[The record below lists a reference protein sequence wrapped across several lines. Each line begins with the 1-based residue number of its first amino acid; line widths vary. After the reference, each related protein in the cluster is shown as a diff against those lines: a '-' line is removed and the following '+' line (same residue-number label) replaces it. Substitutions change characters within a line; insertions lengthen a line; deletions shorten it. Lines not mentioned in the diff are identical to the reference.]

1 MGIFSN
7 YNKNYTSLNEFY
19 ISLLEQ
25 INQNELSWN
34 SEPIL
39 EDVKEELAY
48 VDSVILSL
56 SEIEKNFLGPR
67 WFYYNSQYRFIY
79 TDDNNKPIGFIE
91 VRIIKKRCNLNVAVN
106 PSYRK
111 KGIAHK
117 LISKALEDVQYIL
130 TGSKIFVAIINP
142 VNKQSISLVKE
153 FGFKQ
158 VQKLENGYLVFE
170 LEDKHTIR
178 EGMNNMGIYSNK
190 ATYIQELKIDGKKV
204 ENDDEDLGLD
214 SDETNK
220 PEKKK
225 NPQTDPLNN
234 PGNKDEEDYTISDD
248 DESNKEEDPPTN
260 KPEDEEDY
268 EIPEDEPNKEEDPL
282 RDDGSTE
289 GGADDGS
296 NKGTDDEDFTM
307 GDDSGN
313 DPDDGTGDGTEGE
326 MGDDSEVGTDPNSE
340 IQSLEDNLFKDLT
353 PEQMA
358 IKQIEL
364 KQQYIDLFDSI
375 SDIVSRVNKITKTTD
390 NTNVIEF
397 VTNKM
402 IELKELVHYYLNST
416 YNTKTYIENTM
427 NYQQYILILNA
438 INKMLKEII
447 PKTGESN

>member
-1 MGIFSN
+1 
-7 YNKNYTSLNEFY
+7 
-19 ISLLEQ
+19 
-25 INQNELSWN
+25 
-34 SEPIL
+34 
-39 EDVKEELAY
+39 
-48 VDSVILSL
+48 
-56 SEIEKNFLGPR
+56 
-67 WFYYNSQYRFIY
+67 
-79 TDDNNKPIGFIE
+79 
-91 VRIIKKRCNLNVAVN
+91 
-106 PSYRK
+106 
-111 KGIAHK
+111 
-117 LISKALEDVQYIL
+117 
-130 TGSKIFVAIINP
+130 
-142 VNKQSISLVKE
+142 
-153 FGFKQ
+153 
-158 VQKLENGYLVFE
+158 
-170 LEDKHTIR
+170 
-178 EGMNNMGIYSNK
+178 MGIYSNK
-190 ATYIQELKIDGKKV
+190 TRFIQELKIDGKKV

-225 NPQTDPLNN
+225 DPQTDPPDNA
-234 PGNKDEEDYTISDD
+234 GNKDEEDYTISDS
-248 DESNKEEDPPTN
+248 DEPNKEEDSPTN

-268 EIPEDEPNKEEDPL
+268 EIPEDEPNKEEDPPT
-282 RDDGSTE
+282 DDGSTE
-289 GGADDGS
+289 GGADDES
-296 NKGTDDEDFTM
+296 NKGTDDEDFSM
-307 GDDSGN
+307 GDDSDN
-313 DPDDGTGDGTEGE
+313 NPDDGTGDDTEGE
-326 MGDDSEVGTDPNSE
+326 MSDGSEGETDPNSE
-340 IQSLEDNLFKDLT
+340 IQSLEDNLFKDLS

>member
-7 YNKNYTSLNEFY
+7 YNKNSTSLNEFY

-34 SEPIL
+34 DQPIT

-48 VDSVILSL
+48 VDNIISSL
-56 SEIEKNFLGPR
+56 PETERWFLGPR

-79 TDDNNKPIGFIE
+79 IDDDNKPIGFIE

-111 KGIAHK
+111 KGMAHK

-130 TGSKIFVAIINP
+130 IGSKIFVAVINP
-142 VNKQSISLVKE
+142 LNKQSISLVKE

-204 ENDDEDLGLD
+204 KNDDEDLGLD

-220 PEKKK
+220 PKD
-225 NPQTDPLNN
+225 NTDPPTNTDTT
-234 PGNKDEEDYTISDD
+234 NKDEEDYTIPND
-248 DESNKEEDPPTN
+248 N
-260 KPEDEEDY
+260 
-268 EIPEDEPNKEEDPL
+268 EPNKEEEPPTNAKP
-282 RDDGSTE
+282 DDEEDYKIPDDEPDNENPSSNDASTE
-289 GGADDGS
+289 DETGGSDEKT
-296 NKGTDDEDFTM
+296 NDEDL
-307 GDDSGN
+307 N
-313 DPDDGTGDGTEGE
+313 IEDPDNPDDGTEGE
-326 MGDDSEVGTDPNSE
+326 MGDNSDGETDPNSE
-340 IQSLEDNLFKDLT
+340 IQSLEDNLFKDLS

-402 IELKELVHYYLNST
+402 IELKDLVHYYLNNT

-427 NYQQYILILNA
+427 NYQQYILMLNA
-438 INKMLKEII
+438 INRMLKEII